1 MKRFAIALLAMAG
14 VAGSAQAADP
24 RTAKASEPPN
34 AAPNCFGSVWDW
46 LNSSVSDCP
55 LTYAGFTLYGTL
67 DAGYGYDTA
76 GVPFGNSYISGVYYG
91 IQKASRG
98 GRWSWSPNALSP
110 STLGLKMEEPLVGDW
125 LLIGAA
131 EFGYNPYSGM
141 LANGPRTLADNNLNP
156 LANQTANGDGSRAGE
171 WDNSQGFVGVSSK
184 TYGTLTAGRVN
195 ALSTDVL
202 TAYDP
207 VRSSAF
213 SLVGFNGT
221 FAGLGTGELGRV
233 NTAVVYRLEYEN
245 FRVAG
250 LAQVGNGYAL
260 GNGSMGEYQAQ
271 VGATFG
277 GFSIDGVVSTA
288 KDAVALSSYGGAD
301 LPAGYDPNS
310 ILKAELDPG
319 FGTIG

>member
-1 MKRFAIALLAMAG
+1 MAG

-156 LANQTANGDGSRAGE
+156 LANQTANGDGSRAG
-171 WDNSQGFVGVSSK
+171 SGI
-184 TYGTLTAGRVN
+184 TPR
-195 ALSTDVL
+195 ALSASAARP
-202 TAYDP
+202 TAH
-207 VRSSAF
+207 
-213 SLVGFNGT
+213 
-221 FAGLGTGELGRV
+221 
-233 NTAVVYRLEYEN
+233 
-245 FRVAG
+245 
-250 LAQVGNGYAL
+250 
-260 GNGSMGEYQAQ
+260 
-271 VGATFG
+271 
-277 GFSIDGVVSTA
+277 
-288 KDAVALSSYGGAD
+288 
-301 LPAGYDPNS
+301 
-310 ILKAELDPG
+310 
-319 FGTIG
+319 